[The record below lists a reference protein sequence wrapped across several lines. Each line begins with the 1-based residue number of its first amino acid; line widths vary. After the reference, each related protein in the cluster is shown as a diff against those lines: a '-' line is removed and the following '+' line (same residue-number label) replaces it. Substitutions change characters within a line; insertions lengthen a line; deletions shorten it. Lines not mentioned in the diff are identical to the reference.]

1 MIKKESKNNQL
12 HSTIIQMLMK
22 SNRNKQKYKQHLISF
37 QVPLENFHLLS
48 TLLIDTFS
56 STYTHNYLFIGNIY
70 FYNSL
75 HIWLLYFN
83 LHFEEAGW

>member
-22 SNRNKQKYKQHLISF
+22 SNRNKQKYKLHLISF
-37 QVPLENFHLLS
+37 QVPFHLLS

-56 STYTHNYLFIGNIY
+56 STYTHNFLFIGNIY
-70 FYNSL
+70 FYD
-75 HIWLLYFN
+75 
-83 LHFEEAGW
+83 